1 MRKGGIK
8 VWKEGEAEDIFIGVE
23 NKAIV
28 SLFALDLIHK
38 EEKAAGKKKIVIEKY
53 EVLKT
58 TEIN

>member
-1 MRKGGIK
+1 VRKGGIK

-38 EEKAAGKKKIVIEKY
+38 E
-53 EVLKT
+53 
-58 TEIN
+58 